1 MSRWAI
7 VSLVGS
13 IILGALALIAA
24 LLGIAF
30 LFFAPLGGIAALLFA
45 VRLALMAS
53 SAMKSYRQ
61 LGGQ

>member
-13 IILGALALIAA
+13 IILGTLSLLAA

-45 VRLALMAS
+45 VLLALMAS